1 MRVSYEDAA
10 INWADCQQENT
21 DKYNASDFCHF
32 FFASFFAQ
40 QYMCRVSLGLEWN
53 TAALAI
59 AKALYIPADK

>member
-1 MRVSYEDAA
+1 MKMRPLIGLIASKKTLTNIMLA
-10 INWADCQQENT
+10 I
-21 DKYNASDFCHF
+21 FVI
-32 FFASFFAQ
+32 FFASFSAQ